1 MALKRS
7 ESFGD
12 RRDQIIQA
20 SAELFEKV
28 GYHGASMQM
37 VADAVKLGKPTLY
50 YYFKSKTDI
59 LYAVHESLI
68 VDLRERHVA
77 RVARKVPLDAQLLG
91 ICTDIFRQIDEHPG
105 YTRAFFEHH
114 DELDDSQK
122 SEMRRQRNEY
132 LDMVSGLIAA
142 GVKSGLFAKCE
153 PRLTAL
159 GFLGMCNFAYKWYP
173 REKQRTVEATAQA
186 LCKVF
191 LEGLFQRGRLG
202 DGSGD
207 PK

>member
-50 YYFKSKTDI
+50 YYFKSKTDA
-59 LYAVHESLI
+59 LYAIHESLI
-68 VDLRERHVA
+68 VDLRQRHDA
-77 RVARKVPLDAQLLG
+77 RVAQKQSLDAQLLG

-114 DELDDSQK
+114 DELNDSQK
-122 SEMRRQRNEY
+122 REMRSQRREY
-132 LDMVSGLIAA
+132 LELVSGIIAA
-142 GVKSGLFAKCE
+142 GVKSGRFAPCE

-173 REKQRTVEATAQA
+173 RERQRTVEATAEA
-186 LCKVF
+186 LCKLF
-191 LEGLFQRGRLG
+191 LQGLLQR
-202 DGSGD
+202 
-207 PK
+207 

>member
-59 LYAVHESLI
+59 LYAIHESLI
-68 VDLRERHVA
+68 VDLRHRHDA
-77 RVARKVPLDAQLLG
+77 RVAQKQSLDAQLLG

-114 DELDDSQK
+114 DELNDSQK
-122 SEMRRQRNEY
+122 REMRSQRREY
-132 LDMVSGLIAA
+132 LELVSGIIAA
-142 GVKSGLFAKCE
+142 GVKSGRFAQCE

-173 REKQRTVEATAQA
+173 RERQRTVDATAEA

-191 LEGLFQRGRLG
+191 LQGLLQR
-202 DGSGD
+202 
-207 PK
+207 

>member
-68 VDLRERHVA
+68 VDLRERHAA
-77 RVARKVPLDAQLLG
+77 RVAQKLPLDAQLLG
-91 ICTDIFRQIDEHPG
+91 VATDIFRQIAEHPG

-114 DELDDSQK
+114 DELNATQK
-122 SEMRRQRNEY
+122 SEMRKQRNEY
-132 LDMVSGLIAA
+132 LETVSGVIAA
-142 GVKSGLFAKCE
+142 GVKTGLFGKCE
-153 PRLTAL
+153 ARLTAL
-159 GFLGMCNFAYKWYP
+159 GFLGMCNFAYKWWP

-191 LEGLFQRGRLG
+191 LEGLLHR
-202 DGSGD
+202 
-207 PK
+207 

>member
-59 LYAVHESLI
+59 LFAIHESLI
-68 VDLRERHVA
+68 VDLRQRHDA
-77 RVARKVPLDAQLLG
+77 RVAQKLSLDAQLLG

-114 DELDDSQK
+114 DELNDSQK
-122 SEMRRQRNEY
+122 SEMRSQRREY
-132 LDMVSGLIAA
+132 LDLVSGIIAS
-142 GVKSGLFAKCE
+142 GVKSGRFAKCE

-173 REKQRTVEATAQA
+173 RERERTVNATAEA

-191 LEGLFQRGRLG
+191 LQGLLQR
-202 DGSGD
+202 
-207 PK
+207 

>member
-7 ESFGD
+7 ESFED

-20 SAELFEKV
+20 SAELFDSV

-59 LYAVHESLI
+59 LYAIHQSLI
-68 VDLRERHVA
+68 GDLRARHAA
-77 RVARKVPLDAQLLG
+77 RVEKKLPLDAQLVG

-114 DELDDSQK
+114 DELNDAQK
-122 SEMRRQRNEY
+122 SEMRKQRREY
-132 LDMVSGLIAA
+132 LETVSGLIAA

-153 PRLTAL
+153 PHLTAL
-159 GFLGMCNFAYKWYP
+159 GFLGMCNYAYKWYP
-173 REKQRTVEATAQA
+173 QEKNRTVETTAQA
-186 LCKVF
+186 LCKTF
-191 LEGLFQRGRLG
+191 LEGLLKR
-202 DGSGD
+202 
-207 PK
+207 

>member
-59 LYAVHESLI
+59 LYAIHESLI
-68 VDLRERHVA
+68 VDLRQRHDA
-77 RVARKVPLDAQLLG
+77 RVAQKQSLDAQLLG

-114 DELDDSQK
+114 DELNDSQK
-122 SEMRRQRNEY
+122 SEMRSQRREY
-132 LDMVSGLIAA
+132 LELVSGIIAA
-142 GVKSGLFAKCE
+142 GVKSGRFAQCE

-173 REKQRTVEATAQA
+173 RERQRTVDATAEA

-191 LEGLFQRGRLG
+191 LQGLLQR
-202 DGSGD
+202 
-207 PK
+207 

>member
-7 ESFGD
+7 ESFVD

-68 VDLRERHVA
+68 VDLRERHAA
-77 RVARKVPLDAQLLG
+77 RVAQKLPLDAQLLG
-91 ICTDIFRQIDEHPG
+91 VCTDIFRQIDEHPG

-114 DELDDSQK
+114 DELNATQK
-122 SEMRRQRNEY
+122 SEMRKQRNEY
-132 LDMVSGLIAA
+132 LETVSGVIAA
-142 GVKSGLFAKCE
+142 GVKTGLFGKCE

-159 GFLGMCNFAYKWYP
+159 GFLGMCNFAYKWWP

-191 LEGLFQRGRLG
+191 LEGLLHR
-202 DGSGD
+202 
-207 PK
+207 

>member
-1 MALKRS
+1 MALKHS
-7 ESFGD
+7 QVFGD
-12 RRDQIIQA
+12 RREQIIQA

-68 VDLRERHVA
+68 VGLRDRHAA
-77 RVARKVPLDAQLLG
+77 RVAKKLPLDAQLLG

-114 DELDDSQK
+114 DELEEPHK
-122 SEMRRQRNEY
+122 SEMRRQRREY

-173 REKQRTVEATAQA
+173 REKQRTFEATAQA
-186 LCKVF
+186 LCEVF
-191 LEGLFQRGRLG
+191 LGGLFQRGRSG
-202 DGSGD
+202 GGSGD